1 MVLKKKYGQKQTP
14 TKFSRAVLCDRKIN
28 INTHS
33 SSSSSFLLF
42 VKYSLTHK
50 GKNG

>member
-1 MVLKKKYGQKQTP
+1 MVLKKNMDKNKHPPNFPGLSYVIQK
-14 TKFSRAVLCDRKIN
+14 N
-28 INTHS
+28 NNNTHS